1 MNNIAWFSYL
11 EMRKLKYRKLD
22 EVLRVSKG
30 SLYLGM
36 HSFLVFFPL
45 RKQVQQ
51 NGFIRIA
58 VTKEKI
64 KQLKWRYFK
73 VKTLPYIFIF

>member
-1 MNNIAWFSYL
+1 
-11 EMRKLKYRKLD
+11 MRKLKYRKLD

-36 HSFLVFFPL
+36 HSLLVFFPL

-64 KQLKWRYFK
+64 KQLK
-73 VKTLPYIFIF
+73 